1 MEFLVPILVVLVV
14 ALIALNIFIF
24 VKIKKILQNQ
34 DYIIQEMSKND
45 FKRYLIY
52 TIMGMSNEEIYRIK
66 SYYQDMYQ
74 HSTKRIA
81 GQIMGSVLRPKGA
94 KNRPRD
100 FCDFPSFMKQEI
112 QWFVKPLGPIRFC
125 VAMPFKN
132 ECVEV
137 RIVPSLL
144 AEHLVN
150 SFLIRAIICIQV
162 LRAMIHIYP
171 AAVGRW

>member
-66 SYYQDMYQ
+66 SYYQDMY
-74 HSTKRIA
+74 
-81 GQIMGSVLRPKGA
+81 
-94 KNRPRD
+94 
-100 FCDFPSFMKQEI
+100 
-112 QWFVKPLGPIRFC
+112 
-125 VAMPFKN
+125 
-132 ECVEV
+132 
-137 RIVPSLL
+137 
-144 AEHLVN
+144 
-150 SFLIRAIICIQV
+150 
-162 LRAMIHIYP
+162 
-171 AAVGRW
+171 